1 VREQGTGNREQEDRE
16 DRGDGE
22 DGEDGEDGTVNS
34 TVSQGGFCRN
44 VIINKEKIV
53 PKPAPT
59 CSCAIPRRSER
70 SKFKI

>member
-1 VREQGTGNREQEDRE
+1 YDGYFGSFGDVGEFGDYGEDV
-16 DRGDGE
+16 DVGE
-22 DGEDGEDGTVNS
+22 DGEVNS
-34 TVSQGGFCRN
+34 TISQGGFCRN

-70 SKFKI
+70 SKFNTQN